1 MSKLWLWGAAL
12 VLLSQLWCAA
22 ALGRLAAPLRVRPA
36 RPAAPALQSKTADA
50 AIYDLGVRAPHPKT
64 VSTALRHCEHFGLYA
79 SRNVI
84 AQHTR
89 LAFEEATRW
98 VDAFYSSQGQAAGPV
113 QSVILDSG
121 CGQGLSTMLLAR
133 ASPTVPVIGIDRSVS
148 RLSRN
153 VLETKSSSS
162 SSSSSTQEEQEA
174 DDDDEN
180 DDAPSSPPSGSFFV
194 RSYPNEQPNV
204 LFVRAEISDFWLLVA
219 NSSTWRVQAHNILYP
234 NPYPKAKHLA
244 RRWHGHPVFPLLLV
258 LGGNLRLRSNWDVY
272 VAEMQQSL
280 EASAPV
286 YFSDTHPLEST
297 PLSAGP
303 FTLAPGVDR
312 PLTHFERKYH
322 AVGLALYELRFAMR
336 SLDLEERREVLARL
350 SRSPA
355 PPSPTQV

>member
-1 MSKLWLWGAAL
+1 MSKSVTVLWGVAL
-12 VLLSQLWCAA
+12 VLLLQWRAA
-22 ALGRLAAPLRVRPA
+22 ALAPRLAPPRCRA

-98 VDAFYSSQGQAAGPV
+98 VDEFYSSRGQAAGPVV

-133 ASPTVPVIGIDRSVS
+133 ATPSVPVIGIDRSVS

-162 SSSSSTQEEQEA
+162 SSSTQEEQEA
-174 DDDDEN
+174 DDDDE
-180 DDAPSSPPSGSFFV
+180 DEDEDAPSSPSGSFFV

-280 EASAPV
+280 EASAPA
-286 YFSDTHPLEST
+286 YFSDTHPLDST
-297 PLSAGP
+297 PLSSGS
-303 FTLAPGVDR
+303 FTLVDR